1 VKDLGRVRRKPL
13 ILGPDPSPSAQDDK
27 ARSYQNFFN
36 GYEPASGK
44 SSRRR
49 KPAVNVEILPV
60 LSKPRSDN
68 GLSKFICDR
77 KGRLLGIHILGHGAA
92 ELMHEAQLAK
102 SLGLPFSRIASVI
115 HAYPSYSDAVRQP
128 AKRCYVDNLQ
138 NNFFLKL
145 LRRIAPKKG
154 Q

>member
-1 VKDLGRVRRKPL
+1 M
-13 ILGPDPSPSAQDDK
+13 
-27 ARSYQNFFN
+27 
-36 GYEPASGK
+36 
-44 SSRRR
+44 
-49 KPAVNVEILPV
+49 
-60 LSKPRSDN
+60 
-68 GLSKFICDR
+68 SKFICDR

-102 SLGLPFSRIASVI
+102 SLGIPFSKIASVI

-138 NNFFLKL
+138 NNLFLRL
-145 LRRIAPKKG
+145 LRKIAPKKG